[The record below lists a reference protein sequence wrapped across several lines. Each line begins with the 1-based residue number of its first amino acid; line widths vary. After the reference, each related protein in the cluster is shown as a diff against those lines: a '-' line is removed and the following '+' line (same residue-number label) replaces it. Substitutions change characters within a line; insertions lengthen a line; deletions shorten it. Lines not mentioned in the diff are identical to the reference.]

1 MCLEI
6 KMSSK
11 HIVIVVDLSIL
22 ECMMMMMM
30 MMNWNRMRE
39 LFCSLSLTHLQTQS
53 NTKELWRI
61 SFNHNH
67 HHHYYHWWW
76 WMKKWTANK
85 RREKKFQINAWTNH
99 QMTMMMMMMMKIY
112 WLKIYFHT
120 NNPLHVIFV
129 CLFFLLFLIVF
140 GMCVNFIIPEF
151 SEFFRIVLFFRS
163 SIQRKQ
169 F

>member
-1 MCLEI
+1 MNEWRIFIIRTSWMNDRKKIYKWRMCLEI

-22 ECMMMMMM
+22 EYMMMM

-39 LFCSLSLTHLQTQS
+39 LFFSLSLTHLQTQS

-85 RREKKFQINAWTNH
+85 RREKNSKSMLGQIIKW
-99 QMTMMMMMMMKIY
+99 QWWWWWWWKYID
-112 WLKIYFHT
+112 
-120 NNPLHVIFV
+120 
-129 CLFFLLFLIVF
+129 
-140 GMCVNFIIPEF
+140 
-151 SEFFRIVLFFRS
+151 
-163 SIQRKQ
+163 
-169 F
+169 